1 MAFDLILRAARIAGR
16 EDRLLDIGVAGGR
29 IAAIE
34 PTLPA
39 AGP

>member
-1 MAFDLILRAARIAGR
+1 MAFDLILRAARISGR
-16 EDRLLDIGVAGGR
+16 EDNVDIGIADGR

-39 AGP
+39 GWA